1 MLKET
6 AALVVLRAAIF
17 FSCRKYILSSV
28 YANLQQ
34 ESLPSNDYIPLQEP
48 LPSPITQSER
58 DKPLRKTKTEA
69 GDVFAGCFMESCM
82 LCVLLMMQAL
92 DVFSPRARLL
102 NWRVSLFILLTLVLV
117 CIPFLLSLL
126 LTLSADSDARPRT
139 TVPRLAFST
148 FSVGIYLLLLSLTPL
163 PAPAPDYT
171 TAALSRLIVLG
182 TAILGLLAGFGAAS
196 SVWMYFPLGETLTPP
211 TEHELVSAQESLSA
225 IRDDMERKRE
235 EGRRRAEEA
244 AASQTG
250 GTWLSR
256 VMPSFR
262 GDEDT
267 QVLAGLSALEHQMT
281 LRVDALRQRRL
292 AAMYARTWYGRF
304 STLCGRFFA
313 LYCAFRIIST
323 TMTFFLPSLFLSTP
337 TNSSGTTAIKS
348 SLDIDLAT
356 RILTTLLPP
365 LADNPHLATRLARH
379 GSLLLAGV
387 IILLSMRRVVRGV
400 TRALRVTSRSLGAA
414 MMVLVL
420 AWVMSVYLLATIV
433 QLRASFPPP
442 STPTPDAGDPDTDAE
457 AATTN
462 LFSTIPPFAIFGS
475 LFDGA
480 FLFAAGGA
488 IVGRWVGSKVGA
500 SHE

>member
-34 ESLPSNDYIPLQEP
+34 ESLPANDYIPLQGP

-69 GDVFAGCFMESCM
+69 GDVFAGCFMESCI

-102 NWRVSLFILLTLVLV
+102 NWRVSMFLLLTLVLV

-139 TVPRLAFST
+139 TLPRLAFST
-148 FSVGIYLLLLSLTPL
+148 FSVAIYLLLLSLTPL

-196 SVWMYFPLGETLTPP
+196 SVWMYLPSGGTLTPP

-235 EGRRRAEEA
+235 EGRRRAEEGA
-244 AASQTG
+244 ATQTG
-250 GTWLSR
+250 GTWLYR
-256 VMPSFR
+256 IMPSFR

-323 TMTFFLPSLFLSTP
+323 TIIFFLPSLFLSTP
-337 TNSSGTTAIKS
+337 TNSSGTTATKS
-348 SLDIDLAT
+348 SLDIDLAA

-365 LADNPHLATRLARH
+365 ASRQPTPGDP
-379 GSLLLAGV
+379 LLLAGV